1 MYGFESVVRYS
12 EVDVHR
18 HMTLTALLELLQD
31 CCIFQSEHL
40 GIGMDYLQERKRAW
54 VLSSWQVILK
64 RYPLL
69 GEKITAYTWA
79 YECKGFYGYRNFK
92 VTDEN
97 GGVIAYAN
105 SIWIFMDTE
114 RMRPARIPQ
123 ELAAVYSMDEPLDM
137 EKAGRKLSIEG
148 DFKKEAPIPV
158 QKFHIDT
165 NQHVNNSKYVL
176 IAQEYL
182 PESFK
187 IGELRAEYKK
197 AAVLTDTLYPRT
209 CIKENQAVVS
219 LENGEGQPYAVLEFI
234 EENDNEI
241 R

>member
-12 EVDVHR
+12 EVDAGR

-40 GIGMDYLQERKRAW
+40 GIGMDYLSKKKRAW
-54 VLSSWQVILK
+54 VLSSWQVIIK

-69 GEKITAYTWA
+69 GEKVTAYTWA

-92 VTDEN
+92 VEDARGET
-97 GGVIAYAN
+97 VAYAN

-114 RMRPARIPQ
+114 TMRPARIPAD
-123 ELAAVYSMDEPLDM
+123 LVSVYSMDEPLDM
-137 EKAGRKLSIEG
+137 EKAGRKLSIE
-148 DFKKEAPIPV
+148 DDCKKEAPVPV

-182 PESFK
+182 PECFK
-187 IGELRAEYKK
+187 IGELRAEYRKG
-197 AAVLTDTLYPRT
+197 AVLKDVLYPRT
-209 CIKENQAVVS
+209 NLGDKRVTVS
-219 LENGEGQPYAVLEFI
+219 LEDEEGKPYAIVEFI
-234 EENDNEI
+234 EES
-241 R
+241 

>member
-1 MYGFESVVRYS
+1 
-12 EVDVHR
+12 
-18 HMTLTALLELLQD
+18 
-31 CCIFQSEHL
+31 
-40 GIGMDYLQERKRAW
+40 
-54 VLSSWQVILK
+54 
-64 RYPLL
+64 
-69 GEKITAYTWA
+69 
-79 YECKGFYGYRNFK
+79 
-92 VTDEN
+92 
-97 GGVIAYAN
+97 
-105 SIWIFMDTE
+105 
-114 RMRPARIPQ
+114 
-123 ELAAVYSMDEPLDM
+123 M

-219 LENGEGQPYAVLEFI
+219 LENEEGRPYAVLEFI
-234 EENDNEI
+234 EEK
-241 R
+241 